1 MLICGLQFVQPKKK
15 AKKISK
21 KQDSNDDSDNSD
33 ESSDDDKH
41 TKKVRLNCSNYFTR
55 TAEEEEDERWEE
67 FEYHH
72 MFMQFRNGPQKS
84 IMVCYFP

>member
-1 MLICGLQFVQPKKK
+1 MYTDKPLYMLICGLQFVQPKKK
-15 AKKISK
+15 TKKISK

-55 TAEEEEDERWEE
+55 TA
-67 FEYHH
+67 
-72 MFMQFRNGPQKS
+72 GL
-84 IMVCYFP
+84 